1 MKTYGGIFYSVL
13 TLPVYK
19 DPIET
24 IEDLEKVALNRE
36 YHIVT
41 YPKTYYYQFF
51 GNAECCDAYY
61 AIGQAMK
68 NSLIELPKN
77 IESAINLIENS
88 RFMDKNVI
96 LIDTFDPLSFALR
109 SIASI
114 QMHISSEVL
123 MMDQLAMALRKG
135 SLLLEP
141 MDIV

>member
-1 MKTYGGIFYSVL
+1 MKTYGGVFYSAL
-13 TLPVYK
+13 TLPLYK
-19 DPIET
+19 DPIEI

-41 YPKTYYYQFF
+41 YLKSCYYQFF
-51 GNAECCDAYY
+51 VNAECCDAFY

-68 NSLIELPKN
+68 NSLIEMPTER
-77 IESAINLIENS
+77 ESAINLVENS

-109 SIASI
+109 SFASI

-123 MMDQLAMALRKG
+123 MIDQLAMALQKG